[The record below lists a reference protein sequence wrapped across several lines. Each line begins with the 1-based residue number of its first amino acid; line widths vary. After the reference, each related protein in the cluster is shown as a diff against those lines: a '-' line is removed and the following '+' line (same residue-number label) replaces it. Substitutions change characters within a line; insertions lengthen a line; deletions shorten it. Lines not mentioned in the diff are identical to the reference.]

1 MTLKERITED
11 MKTAMRSG
19 EKDRLAV
26 IRLLQA
32 AIKQRE
38 VDERITLDDT
48 QVTSVLEKM
57 IKQRKESIVAFEKG
71 ARADLVAKETAEIA
85 VLQPYLPAQL
95 SDTELD
101 ALIADAIS
109 STGAASIKDMGKVMG
124 VVKAKAAGKADMG
137 AVGARIKAKL
147 GS

>member
-19 EKDRLAV
+19 EKERLAV

-32 AIKQRE
+32 AIKQKE
-38 VDERITLDDT
+38 VDERITLDDAQIT
-48 QVTSVLEKM
+48 AVLEKM

-71 ARADLVAKETAEIA
+71 GRADLVAKENSEIV

-95 SDTELD
+95 SDAELD
-101 ALIADAIS
+101 ALIAEAIS

-124 VVKAKAAGKADMG
+124 AVKAKAAGKADMG

-147 GS
+147 GG